1 MTAMALTSQ
10 RSRTSRT
17 SRTLRRLSLKLGT
30 LVIAALAV
38 TMALGLAAPAA
49 GQAAVSVQRLGYCGG
64 DDWAAA
70 AGADRTPLFRPITPF
85 ARDTRCDPASRQ
97 TNPRVH
103 SQVFSDGGQTI
114 NAPPLV

>member
-1 MTAMALTSQ
+1 MALTSQ
-10 RSRTSRT
+10 RSRT

-64 DDWAAA
+64 
-70 AGADRTPLFRPITPF
+70 AGPVTAISSGRYPNLQLETHCVRNNKASHDRRS
-85 ARDTRCDPASRQ
+85 RD
-97 TNPRVH
+97 
-103 SQVFSDGGQTI
+103 FSDVL
-114 NAPPLV
+114 PSFHM

>member
-10 RSRTSRT
+10 RSRT

-49 GQAAVSVQRLGYCGG
+49 GQAAVSVLRLGYCGG
-64 DDWAAA
+64 GARGPPEAPGGRPPCVGISPFTRATSGCFAA
-70 AGADRTPLFRPITPF
+70 RRNNP
-85 ARDTRCDPASRQ
+85 ARKVQLSA
-97 TNPRVH
+97 PRALTT
-103 SQVFSDGGQTI
+103 S
-114 NAPPLV
+114 

>member
-38 TMALGLAAPAA
+38 TMALGLAAPAV

-64 DDWAAA
+64 GDWEPTL
-70 AGADRTPLFRPITPF
+70 GADSRHVYVLVTPF
-85 ARDTRCDPASRQ
+85 ARGPRCDPAGRPDNTRILIHRSADR
-97 TNPRVH
+97 
-103 SQVFSDGGQTI
+103 G
-114 NAPPLV
+114 A

>member
-10 RSRTSRT
+10 RSRT

-49 GQAAVSVQRLGYCGG
+49 SQAAVSVQRLGYCGG
-64 DDWAAA
+64 GDGGPTLGAPSNHHYARVAPYAREPRRVPARAADKPP
-70 AGADRTPLFRPITPF
+70 GTILLF
-85 ARDTRCDPASRQ
+85 ARART
-97 TNPRVH
+97 
-103 SQVFSDGGQTI
+103 
-114 NAPPLV
+114 

>member
-38 TMALGLAAPAA
+38 TMALGLAAPAV

-64 DDWAAA
+64 GDLGPPDAPERKPLQLLRPPSTGDTSCEPA
-70 AGADRTPLFRPITPF
+70 AG
-85 ARDTRCDPASRQ
+85 PAK
-97 TNPRVH
+97 
-103 SQVFSDGGQTI
+103 
-114 NAPPLV
+114 PPLQHPACPRGGTAL